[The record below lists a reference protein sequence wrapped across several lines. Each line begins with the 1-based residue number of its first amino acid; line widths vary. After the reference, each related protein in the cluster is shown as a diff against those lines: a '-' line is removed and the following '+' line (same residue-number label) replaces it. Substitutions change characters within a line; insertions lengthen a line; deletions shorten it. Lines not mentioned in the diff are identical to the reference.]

1 MNRFLRILQS
11 CTAAQRVDRVPAI
24 PIESAKPEN
33 GGLLLNSADSQLS
46 SQHHLSAQAGKGL
59 RNHILFSRYTTG
71 ITVYRRGTC
80 KNYPFVLLIP
90 ALHKRPYG
98 SLHHAGIALRI
109 ACSGRR
115 DVQKQY
121 F

>member
-1 MNRFLRILQS
+1 MLVKRLSRGAPVRNQIVRFTLQLLLNHFCDDVETIFLVNQMNRFLRILQS

-59 RNHILFSRYTTG
+59 RNHILFSR
-71 ITVYRRGTC
+71 
-80 KNYPFVLLIP
+80 
-90 ALHKRPYG
+90 
-98 SLHHAGIALRI
+98 
-109 ACSGRR
+109 
-115 DVQKQY
+115 
-121 F
+121 